1 MKPLVFFSFGM
12 TKSGSTLGFELARS
26 ALILA
31 GFDQPRLSLD
41 AVENRKKLNFC
52 DHIDAA
58 QAKAIK
64 KEVKEIGHM
73 IVIKTH
79 TRPDPDVIAMLQ
91 AQEAIGHAIYRDPR
105 DIALSM
111 LDHGKVSRA
120 QGVQEFSEFHELE
133 DTIEEIKHQTN
144 SLLGWLSMPNVTP
157 IYYEDLGFATKEAAQ
172 GIVEQLDLDV
182 DPDTV
187 VKSALA
193 RPNQRNR
200 VKSER
205 HKSEMSELQSTE
217 FKRIFAPMYDR
228 LIDNRD
234 ALPKD
239 GSAVLDPALPLCDW
253 SQPTTPQ

>member
-31 GFDQPRLSLD
+31 GFEQPRLSLK

-58 QAKAIK
+58 RADAITQ
-64 KEVKEIGHM
+64 EVKEIGHM
-73 IVIKTH
+73 IAIKTH
-79 TRPDPDVIAMLQ
+79 TRPDPDVIAMLHTG
-91 AQEAIGHAIYRDPR
+91 EAMGHAIYRDPR

-120 QGVQEFSEFHELE
+120 RDVPEFSEFHTLE
-133 DTIEEIKHQTN
+133 DTFDEIKHQTN
-144 SLLGWLSMPNVTP
+144 SLLAWLSLPHVRP
-157 IYYEDLGFATKEAAQ
+157 IYYEDLGFATKETAQ
-172 GIVEQLDLDV
+172 NILGQLGLDV
-182 DPDTV
+182 DPEQV
-187 VKSALA
+187 CEMALT
-193 RPNQRNR
+193 RPNQRNKA
-200 VKSER
+200 KSQR
-205 HKSEMSELQSTE
+205 YKSEMSASDSAAFE
-217 FKRIFAPMYDR
+217 RVFAPMYDR

-239 GSAVLDPALPLCDW
+239 GSGVLDPLLPLCDW
-253 SQPTTPQ
+253 SQSTTRQ